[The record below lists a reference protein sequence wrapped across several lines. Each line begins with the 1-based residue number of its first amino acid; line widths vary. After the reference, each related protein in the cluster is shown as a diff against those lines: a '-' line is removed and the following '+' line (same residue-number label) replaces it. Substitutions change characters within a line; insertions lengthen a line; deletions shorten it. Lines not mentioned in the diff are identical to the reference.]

1 MPLNDILR
9 TIWVVELVSSPITMI
24 LIHPYRGPTERRWD
38 PTVAKAR
45 EYVFTNNT
53 RAIQQWKQAQV
64 VERHIIMR
72 YKYIGRM
79 LM

>member
-1 MPLNDILR
+1 MPPNDILR

-24 LIHPYRGPTERRWD
+24 LVHPYCGPTERRRNS
-38 PTVAKAR
+38 TVVKAR
-45 EYVFTNNT
+45 EHVFTNNT
-53 RAIQQWKQAQV
+53 RALQQRKQAQV
-64 VERHIIMR
+64 VERHIVVR

>member
-1 MPLNDILR
+1 MPLNDMLR
-9 TIWVVELVSSPITMI
+9 TIWIVELVSPSIIMT
-24 LIHPYRGPTERRWD
+24 LVHPYHGPTERRRK
-38 PTVAKAR
+38 PTLVKAR

-53 RAIQQWKQAQV
+53 RALQQWKQAQV
-64 VERHIIMR
+64 VERHIVVR